1 MMAPAFNKFFNLFM
15 KFGRNGN
22 YFLSTFKRES
32 KIVYRMLFSSLASFT
47 GWLPTETA
55 GKTKAA
61 FHNIWELSKNTFFT
75 NRYIQIYSLYYV
87 SNAEYI
93 AEDMCLSRGLEKF
106 LNNSFNFAEK

>member
-1 MMAPAFNKFFNLFM
+1 
-15 KFGRNGN
+15 
-22 YFLSTFKRES
+22 
-32 KIVYRMLFSSLASFT
+32 MLFSSLASFT